1 MRRWI
6 PWGLFVAYATATALH
21 LGFVMAHEPF
31 SFDAWN
37 VAVDT
42 KAEPITPARFFDY
55 WQGQY
60 AHANPRLGQ
69 PLTYLA
75 YKLDGFAEV
84 ATPLAYLGLTLAVTV
99 LALGRWPRRGR
110 ELALWAI
117 AIGFGWFAFPEL
129 GRNMFCRSY
138 GANYVYGAAIQL
150 WFLAWLRVGVAE
162 PGRATTVQCVE
173 YALFGAIAGMCNEH
187 TGPALVVF
195 LAGAAWWLARNGERP
210 RFAIAGALGALVGFA
225 ALFFAPGQAERY
237 GGLARHAS
245 VVERVLERGVRGNL
259 QILGDY
265 LGYAAPLL
273 AVIVIVLLV
282 ALATREPERRSAQ
295 LRAARLAVFAL
306 AGGIVVV
313 ATLGASPK
321 LGSRFFIAP
330 LAVLLAGLLAL
341 LDAAVRS
348 PRRLAP
354 FVALAVA
361 ASAYA
366 AQRTIPLYARVAEQS
381 AVRIAALAASSPG
394 ATFVVDP
401 LAQVSESWWFI
412 GDDLRKPAKRALV
425 ARYFGLERVVL
436 RAHDANAP
444 LAALGVR
451 VVPRYRIAG
460 ANADVDDDT
469 FDREVLRGTDVAA
482 MQREARAAIE
492 RVRARI
498 APATLASYELAVAYD
513 GVTPPLPRP
522 SLVVAR
528 WRADRF
534 EGYAARV
541 TSRGR
546 GGRRTIELPP
556 ELSRSAYAI
565 YLARVGRDVRPL
577 QALRYAPW
585 RWGTSWVLACD
596 ATSCL
601 VIAAGR

>member
-1 MRRWI
+1 
-6 PWGLFVAYATATALH
+6 
-21 LGFVMAHEPF
+21 
-31 SFDAWN
+31 
-37 VAVDT
+37 
-42 KAEPITPARFFDY
+42 
-55 WQGQY
+55 
-60 AHANPRLGQ
+60 
-69 PLTYLA
+69 
-75 YKLDGFAEV
+75 
-84 ATPLAYLGLTLAVTV
+84 
-99 LALGRWPRRGR
+99 
-110 ELALWAI
+110 
-117 AIGFGWFAFPEL
+117 
-129 GRNMFCRSY
+129 MFCRSY

-150 WFLAWLRVGVAE
+150 WFLAWLRVGVPE

-425 ARYFGLERVVL
+425 ARYVGLERVVL

>member
-6 PWGLFVAYATATALH
+6 PWGLFVAYAMATALH

-42 KAEPITPARFFDY
+42 KAEPITVSRFFEY

-60 AHANPRLGQ
+60 AHSNPRLGQ

-75 YKLDGFAEV
+75 YKVDGFAEI
-84 ATPLAYLGLTLAVTV
+84 ATPLAYLALTLAVTV

-138 GANYVYGAAIQL
+138 GANYIYGAAIQL
-150 WFLAWLRVGVAE
+150 WFLAWLRVGVVE

-173 YALFGAIAGMCNEH
+173 YGLFGAIAGMCNEH
-187 TGPALVVF
+187 TGPAIVVF
-195 LAGAAWWLARNGERP
+195 LAGYAWWLAREGERP
-210 RFAIAGALGALVGFA
+210 RFALAGAIGVLLGFA

-237 GGLARHAS
+237 NGLAQRAS
-245 VVERVLERGVRGNL
+245 VVERVLGRGVRGNL
-259 QILGDY
+259 EILADY
-265 LGYAAPLL
+265 LAYAAPLL
-273 AVIVIVLLV
+273 AVIVVVLLV
-282 ALATREPERRSAQ
+282 TVATSEPDRRSAQ
-295 LRAARLAVFAL
+295 VRALRVSAFAL
-306 AGGIVVV
+306 AGGLVVV

-330 LAVLLAGLLAL
+330 IAVLVAGLLAL
-341 LDAAVRS
+341 LDATVTK

-366 AQRTIPLYARVAEQS
+366 AHRTIPLFAQVAAQSEARM
-381 AVRIAALAASSPG
+381 AALATSTPG
-394 ATFVVDP
+394 TTFVVDS
-401 LAQVSESWWFI
+401 LAQGSESWWFI
-412 GDDLRKPAKRALV
+412 GDDLRSADKRALV

-444 LAALGVR
+444 LGTLGVR

-460 ANADVDDDT
+460 ATADVVDDA
-469 FDREVLRGTDVAA
+469 FDRGALRGTDLAA
-482 MQREARAAIE
+482 MQREARAAID

-498 APATLASYELAVAYD
+498 APATLDLYELAVEFD
-513 GVTPPLPRP
+513 GAIPPLPRR

-534 EGYAARV
+534 EGVAARV
-541 TSRGR
+541 THRGR
-546 GGRRTIELPP
+546 AGRRTVELPRD
-556 ELSRSAYAI
+556 LTRSAYAI

-577 QALRYAPW
+577 GALHYAPW